1 MKIAVISDIHGNT
14 LAYDAVLADI
24 KIKCCKKVLCLGD
37 YMLAGYDPNGI
48 VQRIEK
54 LQTTHDAEIIQGN
67 TDLMLTHPRV
77 DGFDKIYVIAPC
89 MAFAYRNDLEIIK
102 PSYMD
107 FIGLFPTHK
116 EITIEGIK
124 IFMCHG
130 SPRRV
135 DENITDDLSDEQ
147 VEEIIQDTDADL
159 ILCGHTHVPC
169 GYQLASGQTVVNVGS
184 VGRPM
189 TLEKEACYA
198 VVDINPATKEYTVEH
213 VFVPYD
219 NKLAA
224 QKIRERGLHDCETLA
239 KMLEG

>member
-14 LAYDAVLADI
+14 LAFDAVLEDI
-24 KIKCCKKVLCLGD
+24 KQKGCEKVLCLGD

-54 LQTTHDAEIIQGN
+54 LQQTHKAEIIQGN

-77 DGFDKIYVIAPC
+77 DSFDLIHAVAPC
-89 MAFAYRNDLEIIK
+89 MAFSYRDDLKIVK
-102 PSYMD
+102 QSYMD
-107 FIGLFPTHK
+107 FVNLFPTHM
-116 EITIEGIK
+116 EITLEGIN
-124 IFMCHG
+124 ILMCHG

-135 DENITDDLSDEQ
+135 DENITNNLTNEQ
-147 VEEIIQDTDADL
+147 LEEMCESTNADL
-159 ILCGHTHVPC
+159 ILCGHTHIPC
-169 GYQLASGQTVVNVGS
+169 GYQLESGKTVVNVGS

-198 VVDINPATKEYTVEH
+198 VVDINPNTKEYNVEH

-219 NKLAA
+219 NNLAA
-224 QKIRERGLHDCETLA
+224 QKIRERGLLECDKLA